1 MKNLLFDFGT
11 SKIEATNSTSA
22 KITVQDVK
30 RALIDKNPTIFFNDA
45 ESRYF
50 IFDFCF
56 TKNKKTFWIEST
68 HISGDFSKMNLNI
81 YE

>member
-11 SKIEATNSTSA
+11 SKIEAINNTSA
-22 KITVQDVK
+22 KITANDVK
-30 RALIDKNPTIFFNDA
+30 RALTDKNPTIFFNDA

-56 TKNKKTFWIEST
+56 TKNKKVFWIEST
-68 HISGDFSKMNLNI
+68 HISGDFSKMKLNI